1 MTVVDVGE
9 VAQPRGSTTARSA
22 GASALL
28 WPAALALIFV
38 LALAPRLSEL
48 SAFVTPDEPL
58 WTGRALNFSNA
69 LRRGDV
75 GATYQSGH
83 PGVTT
88 MWLASAGLEAA
99 GLLQPGS
106 DGQVPKSAIDGERF
120 LPSIAAAR
128 VPFALLGTLLAP
140 LVALLGARLFGRTT
154 GLLAGAL
161 VALDPFLLA
170 HSRVTHVDTPVTVFM
185 TLALLAGLARWA
197 RGGGVGYL
205 LLAGF
210 ATGLA
215 LLSKA
220 PSVLLVVFLPGVALG
235 APALARR
242 PLSWLDAGRRLL
254 EVAGAG
260 LLAAATFVALWP
272 AMWQDPITVLA
283 SMRGYVESTAGSPHE
298 HLNFFLG
305 GPVLDPGPLFYPLAL
320 AFRVPPLTMLGV
332 MAALVA
338 LCWTP
343 GPAGRGPLAPPW
355 RGLALVL
362 VLFVA
367 LFMVMVTLSP
377 KKFDRYL
384 LPVFPALDLLAAVG
398 MASLAR
404 AWLGGSRASRAA
416 LLAGAVGLAAQSA
429 LALPLHP
436 YYLSFYNPL
445 VGGGALAPSVLLIGW
460 GEGMDQ
466 VLATLEAQPHPE
478 RLTLYAPYDRMLE
491 PLFSGEVLPYDRYDP
506 AQADYVMLYIS
517 QLQRNLLATLADT
530 YLNKQEP
537 VQLVR
542 IGGIEYAWLYRVPRA
557 SIQTRVGAEYGGL
570 LRLEGYALSATTV
583 APGERLDVTLHWRL
597 LAPTAI
603 DYQAFVHMVDGR
615 GVLRAQKDRR
625 AGGERKGTSVWQVGD
640 TVADLHR
647 LALPRDL
654 PPGQYRLAV
663 GLYDLATSARLA
675 ITAPG
680 SATDVGSDVL
690 WIGPIT
696 VTS

>member
-1 MTVVDVGE
+1 MTVADVGE
-9 VAQPRGSTTARSA
+9 VAQPRDRTKERSA

-28 WPAALALIFV
+28 WPVALALIV
-38 LALAPRLSEL
+38 LLALLPRLTEL
-48 SAFVTPDEPL
+48 SVFVTPDEPL
-58 WTGRALNFSNA
+58 WTGRALNFTNA
-69 LRRGDV
+69 LRRGDI

-99 GLLQPGS
+99 GLLQPGA
-106 DGQVPKSAIDGERF
+106 DGQVPKSAIDGEHF

-197 RGGGVGYL
+197 RRGGVGYL
-205 LLAGF
+205 LLAGL

-220 PSVLLVVFLPGVALG
+220 PSVLLVAFLPAVALG

-242 PLSWLDAGRRLL
+242 PLSWVDAGRRLL

-272 AMWQDPITVLA
+272 AMWQDPITVLT

-320 AFRVPPLTMLGV
+320 AFRIPPLTMLGV
-332 MAALVA
+332 
-338 LCWTP
+338 
-343 GPAGRGPLAPPW
+343 
-355 RGLALVL
+355 VL
-362 VLFVA
+362 VLFVV

-384 LPVFPALDLLAAVG
+384 LPVFPVLDLLAAVG
-398 MASLAR
+398 MVSLAR
-404 AWLGGSRASRAA
+404 AWLAGKQASRAV

-517 QLQRNLLATLADT
+517 QLQRNLLATLADI

-542 IGGIEYAWLYRVPRA
+542 IGGIEYAWLYRVPRTP
-557 SIQTRVGAEYGGL
+557 IQTRVEAEFGSV
-570 LRLEGYALSATTV
+570 LRLEGYALSATSV

-603 DYQAFVHMVDGR
+603 DYQAFVHLVDGR

-647 LALPRDL
+647 LTLPRDL

-663 GLYDLATSARLA
+663 GLYDLATSARLP
-675 ITAPG
+675 ITTPG
-680 SATDVGSDVL
+680 SATDLGPDVL

-696 VTS
+696 VTP